1 MSGLLEVLNPYPSV
15 LLLIL
20 RVVTGGILGVH
31 GYRKLSGGRA
41 HAQQLVKGNG
51 MPPLVA
57 DLATLLEFVGGICLV
72 VGLLTPLAG
81 LLFALEFGG
90 IILMK
95 RTKMQA
101 KLIAEPGKP
110 SYEVEVLFALLALVF
125 LFMGAG
131 TYSLDHLIGL

>member
-1 MSGLLEVLNPYPSV
+1 
-15 LLLIL
+15 
-20 RVVTGGILGVH
+20 
-31 GYRKLSGGRA
+31 
-41 HAQQLVKGNG
+41 
-51 MPPLVA
+51 
-57 DLATLLEFVGGICLV
+57 
-72 VGLLTPLAG
+72 
-81 LLFALEFGG
+81 
-90 IILMK
+90 MK